1 MFTHHGIPT
10 EFRSSVHLFILT
22 AICHRSN
29 PSLSGRALAY
39 RWRSLPRVVVC
50 CCFSHSAQWLPTRKK
65 LLYTVANLALGRL
78 NRGKKEKDK
87 VWQCPPAPPLARCSF
102 GENKKIKITRC
113 IHMSRG
119 YARRRYA
126 GGLGPSRVR
135 TRVPTTRQLGQWAL
149 APQDQGGLLRACTAE
164 YNQPWSSAPPRSRIL
179 ANDNIKSP
187 LCDRGIATRGCAGG
201 NGYEIVSRCLVERFE
216 QGVAS
221 TDICPIREDLPNA
234 QLETFLACMSVP
246 GIPQGQP
253 SYHRALLSTSP
264 VLRLERVIRL
274 RRD

>member
-1 MFTHHGIPT
+1 
-10 EFRSSVHLFILT
+10 
-22 AICHRSN
+22 
-29 PSLSGRALAY
+29 
-39 RWRSLPRVVVC
+39 
-50 CCFSHSAQWLPTRKK
+50 
-65 LLYTVANLALGRL
+65 
-78 NRGKKEKDK
+78 
-87 VWQCPPAPPLARCSF
+87 
-102 GENKKIKITRC
+102 
-113 IHMSRG
+113 MSRG
-119 YARRRYA
+119 YASRRYA

-253 SYHRALLSTSP
+253 SSSQHACRFRGYLRVNHRTIVLSSVP
-264 VLRLERVIRL
+264 PPFCVSSV
-274 RRD
+274 